1 MAIPF
6 LNWLTKRQKSLSQM
20 TRQELRREELLLGK
34 RRQQLLKRVE
44 RITREK
50 QGLFERGAE
59 EKSLEVR
66 RVYAQ
71 EFEMKTAEQLMLSR
85 QLNIR
90 SKEMM
95 TVSRL
100 RMLRE
105 NAEQT
110 KLTGGKVGLIGQKD
124 LIRLGRLIESD
135 AVTAEMYQD
144 RLDEVLSL
152 GAEVDEGQAG
162 LSDAGQT
169 VMNIWDKMDVGNI
182 QDTGEAFDEAD
193 RRVREQQSAAAEE

>member
-6 LNWLTKRQKSLSQM
+6 LNWLTRRQKSLASM
-20 TRQELRREELLLGK
+20 TRQELRRQELLLDK
-34 RRQQLLKRVE
+34 RRQQLLRRIE
-44 RITREK
+44 RITQDK
-50 QGLFERGAE
+50 QQLFERGAQ
-59 EKSLEVR
+59 EKSVEVR

-105 NAEQT
+105 NAEQG
-110 KLTGGKVGLIGQKD
+110 KLTPGRVGLISQRD
-124 LIRLGRLIESD
+124 LVRLGKMIEND
-135 AVTAEMYQD
+135 AITAEMYQD
-144 RLDEVLSL
+144 RLDEVLAV
-152 GAEVDEGQAG
+152 GAEIDEGQAG
-162 LSDAGQT
+162 LTEAGQT
-169 VMNIWDKMDVGNI
+169 VMDIWGKMDAGGI
-182 QDTGEAFDEAD
+182 QDRTEAFDEAD
-193 RRVREQQSAAAEE
+193 RRVRERQAAAEE